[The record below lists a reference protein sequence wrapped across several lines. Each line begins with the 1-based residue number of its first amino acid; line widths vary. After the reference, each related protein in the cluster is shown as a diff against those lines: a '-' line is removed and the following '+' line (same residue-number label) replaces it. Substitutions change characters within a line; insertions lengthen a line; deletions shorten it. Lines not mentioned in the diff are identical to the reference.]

1 MSTNKHFNKICIVAV
16 VLALVLTVIFMN
28 GEAVGIEKTESVVQ
42 YGKKLFDTSEVHT
55 IDIVMNN
62 WDSFIETCENEEYET
77 CSVVIDGEAF
87 RNVAIRAKGNTSLS
101 MVKSSDSNRYSFK
114 IEFDHYDDT
123 NTYYGL
129 DKLSL
134 NNIIQDNTYMKDYL
148 TYRMM
153 GEFGVAAPLCSFVNI
168 TVNGEPWGF
177 YLAVEAIEDSF
188 LKRNYGSD
196 YGELYKP
203 DSTGFGGGRGNG
215 KGFDMNAF
223 LENENNQSE
232 VGNLADASEFSE
244 NMPPDGFGR
253 GDRNNSAVRGDR
265 PERPQNSEMPEG
277 INPFDQ
283 NGEKPFS
290 PESAGNKGFGV
301 KGSDDVKLKYIDDN
315 VSSYSNIFDNAKT
328 DVSTADKE
336 RLINALKRL
345 SENNDIEN
353 TVSVDE
359 VIKYFVVHNYV
370 CNGDS
375 YTGSMIHNYYL
386 RENDGILGMIPWDY
400 NLSFGSFQS
409 SDATSTVNS
418 PIDSPVSGGA
428 TDDRPMVDWIFKS
441 EEYTEKYHQYFSE
454 FLSEINISGII
465 EETRA
470 LIAPYVKN
478 DPSAFCTYEEFEKGS
493 ETLFEFCKLRSESVK
508 GQLSGEIPSTTEAQ
522 KSETAKLIDASG
534 ISISDMGSMGH
545 GGGDK
550 GGFVR
555 PGQNNQTAQNNE
567 NATVS
572 GEETTANQNET
583 PAQTNPVQ
591 PGLPPEMPEGMTPP
605 EMPEGMIPPQMPDGE
620 APSDKAGM
628 WGNIQSADT

>member
-28 GEAVGIEKTESVVQ
+28 GEAVGIKKNESVVQ

-62 WDSFIETCENEEYET
+62 WDSFIESCENEEYEI

-101 MVKSSDSNRYSFK
+101 MVRSTDSSRYSFK
-114 IEFDHYDDT
+114 IEFDHYDST

-148 TYRMM
+148 VYRMM
-153 GEFGVAAPLCSFVNI
+153 REFGVAAPLCSFVNI
-168 TVNGEPWGF
+168 TVNGELWGV

-223 LENENNQSE
+223 INSENSTTEANGSENNTNSTAE
-232 VGNLADASEFSE
+232 RFPE
-244 NMPPDGFGR
+244 GFNK
-253 GDRNNSAVRGDR
+253 GDRFSQG
-265 PERPQNSEMPEG
+265 ERPQMPQNGIAPSRGQLPEG
-277 INPFDQ
+277 GEVVQKFPEGDRGIG
-283 NGEKPFS
+283 NGM
-290 PESAGNKGFGV
+290 
-301 KGSDDVKLKYIDDN
+301 GSDDVKLKYIDDN
-315 VSSYSNIFDNAKT
+315 ASSYGNIFNNAKT
-328 DVSTADKE
+328 DVSDADKA
-336 RLINALKRL
+336 RLISALKKL
-345 SENNDIEN
+345 SENSDIEE

-386 RENDGILGMIPWDY
+386 RENDGILNMIPWDY

-545 GGGDK
+545 GAGNKGAFTRPDNQETENSGD
-550 GGFVR
+550 
-555 PGQNNQTAQNNE
+555 TSE
-567 NATVS
+567 N
-572 GEETTANQNET
+572 TT
-583 PAQTNPVQ
+583 
-591 PGLPPEMPEGMTPP
+591 EMPSAFNPQQGGEMPFMPDGGMPP